1 MPHTVDHS
9 AILDQHAAAR
19 SGVRNVWDM
28 LDPTKTAHLIV
39 DMQNGFMEPGAP
51 VEVPAAREVVEEIN
65 RLSRA
70 VRHAGGT
77 NVFLRFT
84 TPDPHGPAAWPVFA
98 ERMGG
103 GITAHRAAFTQRAHY
118 WQLWPGLDVA
128 EQDVMVDKHRFSG
141 FTPGTSSLD
150 AELKARVIDTL
161 IISGTLTN
169 CCCEST
175 ARDAMQMNYKVI
187 VAADA
192 CAALSDEAHAATL
205 DSMALIFADLRS
217 VEELEAMLSRQP
229 ENLIPDIPNVVEHA

>member
-1 MPHTVDHS
+1 MPHTVDHT
-9 AILDQHAAAR
+9 AILERYADAR
-19 SGVRNVWDM
+19 GGVHNIWDTI
-28 LDPTKTAHLIV
+28 DPAKTAHLVV
-39 DMQNGFMEPGAP
+39 DMQSGFMEPGAP
-51 VEVPAAREVVEEIN
+51 VEVPAARDVVEEIN

-70 VRHAGGT
+70 VRLAGGT

-103 GITAHRAAFTQRAHY
+103 GIAAHRAAFTKGAHY
-118 WQLWPGLDVA
+118 WQLWPTLDVA

-141 FTPGTSSLD
+141 FTPGTSTLD
-150 AELKARVIDTL
+150 AELKARGIDTL

-192 CAALSDEAHAATL
+192 CAALSDEAHAGTL

-217 VEELEAMLSRQP
+217 VAELEGMLALQP
-229 ENLIPDIPNVVEHA
+229 ALA